1 MAAVGR
7 NKVVQRP
14 FPAFGLS
21 VCRKHPP
28 GRAYSGLLLKADSA
42 CKPSWPVI
50 QDGFG
55 TRPYCP
61 TPINGVDPLAEPT
74 LAL

>member
-1 MAAVGR
+1 
-7 NKVVQRP
+7 VQRP

-21 VCRKHPP
+21 VCRKRPLE
-28 GRAYSGLLLKADSA
+28 RAYSGLLLKADSV
-42 CKPSWPVI
+42 CKPSRPVI
-50 QDGFG
+50 QDRFG

-61 TPINGVDPLAEPT
+61 TPTIGVVPLAAPL